1 MFLKH
6 INTQTYSS
14 LPKVCFKKTVLI
26 KIGGRLEGV
35 FLKLFAWL
43 KIQTMT
49 CCLLKKA
56 LCLDLRKV
64 FASTLRQNVLNELSK
79 TREIRVMKLVDAV
92 GSTYNELN
100 RNLEILEKEGIIT
113 NDYRV
118 KVRHGK
124 VRVIRLNRDNPKTK
138 ILLQA
143 LKTLDNENYLID

>member
-1 MFLKH
+1 M
-6 INTQTYSS
+6 
-14 LPKVCFKKTVLI
+14 
-26 KIGGRLEGV
+26 
-35 FLKLFAWL
+35 
-43 KIQTMT
+43 
-49 CCLLKKA
+49 
-56 LCLDLRKV
+56 DLRKV
-64 FASTLRQNVLNELSK
+64 LASTLRQNVLKELSK

-92 GSTYNELN
+92 SSTYNELN

-143 LKTLDNENYLID
+143 LKTLDNENNIPA